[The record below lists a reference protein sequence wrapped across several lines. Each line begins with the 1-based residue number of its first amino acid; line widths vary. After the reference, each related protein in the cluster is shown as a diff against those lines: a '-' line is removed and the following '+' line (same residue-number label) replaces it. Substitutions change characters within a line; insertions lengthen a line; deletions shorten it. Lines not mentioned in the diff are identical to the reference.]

1 MELPILDRMSLI
13 FYKSTIE
20 TNFDLEKYKP
30 VPPTPID
37 PDLLKK
43 INDYEIKK
51 AQIKQ
56 SYKDQEKRELEEWRE
71 RERKKSSNILE
82 GFFCF
87 KS

>member
-1 MELPILDRMSLI
+1 MSLI